1 MSFERKAYGYRIFL
15 AIVIADFRDFRG
27 GGVSL
32 SHSYD
37 EYPILHSTST
47 AATASAAAIPI
58 ITASFFVTATPLSFP
73 FVFSLLNL
81 SRFFPFVKQS
91 EYKPAYNRPCGIQRH
106 IIDIRSSR
114 HISKS
119 PHSFTILHH
128 FNQN

>member
-58 ITASFFVTATPLSFP
+58 ITAFFVTAAFLSLFP
-73 FVFSLLNL
+73 FEPKQIFS
-81 SRFFPFVKQS
+81 FCQTV
-91 EYKPAYNRPCGIQRH
+91 
-106 IIDIRSSR
+106 
-114 HISKS
+114 
-119 PHSFTILHH
+119 
-128 FNQN
+128 